1 MQIGMILRK
10 YHSTFLC
17 IEFQNIF
24 ITYSTECYFL
34 QENTKAETKWNIV
47 FSKLSNKS
55 VDISNRSKF
64 AFLSTVPP
72 GEAFTSLARVTCWMR
87 SHDNQERLTVNGSA
101 KVPSSFF
108 ESKTD
113 GVNLQ
118 KNSFSL
124 PAVWHVVGT
133 KNWY

>member
-1 MQIGMILRK
+1 MYWISKWTIWI
-10 YHSTFLC
+10 HSY
-17 IEFQNIF
+17 IF
-24 ITYSTECYFL
+24 ITYSTECHFL
-34 QENTKAETKWNIV
+34 QENTKAETKWSYLIV
-47 FSKLSNKS
+47 FSKLWNKS
-55 VDISNRSKF
+55 VAISNWSKF

-101 KVPSSFF
+101 KALSSFF

>member
-1 MQIGMILRK
+1 MYWIWTSLNFKMKHLNSLHIQL
-10 YHSTFLC
+10 
-17 IEFQNIF
+17 
-24 ITYSTECYFL
+24 TECYFL
-34 QENTKAETKWNIV
+34 QENIKAETKWSYLIA
-47 FSKLSNKS
+47 FSKLSNKIS
-55 VDISNRSKF
+55 VDISNWSK
-64 AFLSTVPP
+64 FLSTVPP
-72 GEAFTSLARVTCWMR
+72 GEAFTSLARVTCWMC

-101 KVPSSFF
+101 KALSSFF